1 MACRQQHED
10 HGCGGHSHGGH
21 DGGHGGHDHGNR
33 YDDEAGA
40 VKDSLYNVID
50 TPKVRAFNEHRHDAC
65 KDVIKPW
72 HQKLDT
78 EKYMSSDVDAD
89 LIIYIP
95 FTEVVK
101 LRSIVII
108 GGDNGEAPDKMRA
121 FINREDVDFDRANN
135 SVALQEWDLV
145 ENSQHGKLEYTTK
158 YSKFS
163 SVCSL
168 TLHFPSNFGADI
180 STIFFIGLRGETTR
194 VTTKQVIMN
203 TVYESAPNVKDHKVD
218 DATSM
223 DVSPG
228 M

>member
-1 MACRQQHED
+1 
-10 HGCGGHSHGGH
+10 
-21 DGGHGGHDHGNR
+21 
-33 YDDEAGA
+33 
-40 VKDSLYNVID
+40 
-50 TPKVRAFNEHRHDAC
+50 
-65 KDVIKPW
+65 
-72 HQKLDT
+72 
-78 EKYMSSDVDAD
+78 MSSLCA
-89 LIIYIP
+89 I
-95 FTEVVK
+95 
-101 LRSIVII
+101 
-108 GGDNGEAPDKMRA
+108 A
-121 FINREDVDFDRANN
+121 FSHHATLSLLTTSVPLSNTRFCWIFRANN